1 MFCFSRRRLEEEEEE
16 EKKDRGGAMRRKEKW
31 AIPVSRPGLS
41 VVRIAEVARREGGRE
56 EREGCE

>member
-1 MFCFSRRRLEEEEEE
+1 
-16 EKKDRGGAMRRKEKW
+16 MRRKEKW

-56 EREGCE
+56 EREGWE